1 MLDDTYINKT
11 QDPPDDLDID
21 SNSINYKDNC
31 TDVEVTNPGEKKTV
45 AIMKEL
51 CKCMQ
56 GSHRTVYVNR
66 FYTSLDLLKEL
77 HDMDIY
83 TTGTLMKNRIPKE
96 LTIPKSTK
104 QFKEMIRGDMIHHLY
119 QYRSKGKMCRA
130 GLVCWK
136 DCDIVYCISNE
147 TGTVDG
153 DKCTQRS

>member
-1 MLDDTYINKT
+1 MTEELARLAISDFVLQVIIYTGKSTYNKT
-11 QDPPDDLDID
+11 
-21 SNSINYKDNC
+21 SNLGD
-31 TDVEVTNPGEKKTV
+31 KKTV
-45 AIMKEL
+45 AILKEL

-56 GSHRTVYVNR
+56 GSHRTVYLDR
-66 FYTSLDLLKEL
+66 FYTSVDLLKEL

-83 TTGTLMKNRIPKE
+83 MTGMLMKICIPKE

-104 QFKEMIRGDMIHHLY
+104 RFKEMNRGDMTHHLY

-136 DCDIVYCISNE
+136 DRDIIYCISNE

-153 DKCTQRS
+153 DKCTWRS